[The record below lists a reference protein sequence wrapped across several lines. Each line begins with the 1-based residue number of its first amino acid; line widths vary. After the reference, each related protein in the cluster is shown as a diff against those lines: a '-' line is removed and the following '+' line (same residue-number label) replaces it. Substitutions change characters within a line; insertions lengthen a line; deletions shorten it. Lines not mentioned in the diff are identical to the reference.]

1 LKRSGA
7 ILDSSFPNAAPSIAG
22 HSFALGGGQYLRVAN
37 DPHSLPLGCGR
48 TDGYV
53 GPDLRWTAKTL
64 ITHAGVRP
72 DIPERVLAHVIP
84 RVEGIYDRSGYL
96 PEKHDALTR
105 LATLVDRIINPPAD
119 NIVRRAP
126 AKRRHDTPLNPS
138 GAG

>member
-1 LKRSGA
+1 MPRRRLRGTLSRW
-7 ILDSSFPNAAPSIAG
+7 AA
-22 HSFALGGGQYLRVAN
+22 AN
-37 DPHSLPLGCGR
+37 TLESQTTRIVSPLGCGR

-84 RVEGIYDRSGYL
+84 RVEGIYDRWGYL